1 MASPKK
7 MRIDR
12 HRNIADELEAELL
25 SELEGITTQL
35 RGTMKRLTRANS
47 MGRTAKVIEIEYDVN
62 E

>member
-1 MASPKK
+1 
-7 MRIDR
+7 MRVDR

-25 SELEGITTQL
+25 TELEGITTQL

>member
-1 MASPKK
+1 
-7 MRIDR
+7 MRVDR

-35 RGTMKRLTRANS
+35 RGTMKRLTRSNS